1 VESNA
6 DDHEPRCV
14 ETTAPHV
21 HRTLKIFIDPRP
33 ELNQRERVSGVQRVG
48 FFDSG
53 ITTPR

>member
-21 HRTLKIFIDPRP
+21 RRTLKMCSSTLAP
-33 ELNQRERVSGVQRVG
+33 N
-48 FFDSG
+48 
-53 ITTPR
+53 